1 MMDDAGKCP
10 EQLSAF
16 LDGQLPADQAEAV
29 AAAIGKDPQL
39 RREAQS
45 LEATRE
51 LLRGVPREP
60 APPEMLDAILQR
72 VERERLFA
80 QPVHQAAP
88 SPLRWLWRAWA
99 AAVVLLGAGL
109 GIAIYHQI
117 TRPAWTDLHAPAA
130 AQDGEEG
137 RGRNA
142 DVVAALPQPAAAP
155 AAQPPAEMPAAEPEP
170 VAGALAMRRLPSDG
184 SLARAE
190 ERLAELES
198 READVAI
205 LGRGDE
211 PAFAFDVPQVAA
223 RPGDLYYAGN
233 YVLNTAR
240 PEEATRQVTHV
251 LRTNGIA
258 VDEVGGQQVLVAAN
272 QAQQWRMPAGGN
284 VRFEAA
290 VTHEQLPAVL
300 DGLEKLEGVVVEL
313 EPLPAQDGAG
323 AGDLRIAGLDRNEQG
338 NAPRLGPTTAGA
350 TGSPTAPSASAV
362 AQPQPAASEPG
373 FARGSSVGGRDQ
385 GPPATR
391 PADVDVLASTLRLTD
406 PAEPLRREVERLG
419 GPSGERLLSR
429 SGEDGFGVREMD
441 RLRLGVPAQAGAAVA
456 GPSAGPAPV
465 TIVVITVQ
473 ERPQAWI
480 DEQRRQQHPHPAKG
494 Q

>member
-39 RREAQS
+39 RRQAQS
-45 LEATRE
+45 LEATRG
-51 LLRGVPREP
+51 LLRGVPRES

-80 QPVHQAAP
+80 QPAHQAAP

-109 GIAIYHQI
+109 GITIYHQI
-117 TRPAWTDLHAPAA
+117 TRPAWTDLHAPAVV
-130 AQDGEEG
+130 QDDEDGQ
-137 RGRNA
+137 A
-142 DVVAALPQPAAAP
+142 PDVVAALPQPTAAP
-155 AAQPPAEMPAAEPEP
+155 AVEPPAEVPTAESEP
-170 VAGALAMRRLPSDG
+170 GDGTLAMRRPPSDE
-184 SLARAE
+184 SLVRAQ

-198 READVAI
+198 RQADEAI
-205 LGRGDE
+205 LGRGDDL
-211 PAFAFDVPQVAA
+211 AFAFDVPQAAA
-223 RPGDLYYAGN
+223 RPGVLYYAGN

-251 LRTNGIA
+251 LMTNGIA
-258 VDEVGGQQVLVAAN
+258 VDEVGGQQALIAAN

-300 DGLEKLEGVVVEL
+300 DDLKKLEGVVVEL
-313 EPLPAQDGAG
+313 EPLPAQGGAG
-323 AGDLRIAGLDRNEQG
+323 SGDPRIAGLRRGEQSS
-338 NAPRLGPTTAGA
+338 APHPGPTTAGA
-350 TGSPTAPSASAV
+350 MGPSAEPSASAV
-362 AQPQPAASEPG
+362 AQPQAGAPGPG
-373 FARGSSVGGRDQ
+373 FVRGSSVGGRGQ
-385 GPPATR
+385 APPATG
-391 PADVDVLASTLRLTD
+391 ADVHDVLASTLRLTD
-406 PAEPLRREVERLG
+406 PAEPLRREIERLG
-419 GPSGERLLSR
+419 GPSDERPLSR
-429 SGEDGFGVREMD
+429 SGEDEFRTYAVD
-441 RLRLGVPAQAGAAVA
+441 RLRLGMPARAGAVA
-456 GPSAGPAPV
+456 TDPSAGPAPV